1 MDRASIRLFLLCGVV
16 TFLCLRGAVRAWIT
30 AVHTKALGFDWSLS
44 HVGEN
49 PKMEVDGAELG
60 RARRFLL
67 GVPEEG
73 TIEPVNGRFAAEEKS
88 EKAVFGVPDGRTA
101 AGFVAQYAAVNRR
114 LLHAI
119 HLNDMDY
126 AEAEGAIPHIDM
138 DYAAPEGGSRVPRL
152 LTAAA

>member
-73 TIEPVNGRFAAEEKS
+73 TIEPVNGRFAAEEKV
-88 EKAVFGVPDGRTA
+88 EKPVFGALDGRT

-119 HLNDMDY
+119 PY
-126 AEAEGAIPHIDM
+126 IDM
-138 DYAAPEGGSRVPRL
+138 DSADAEGGSRVPRL